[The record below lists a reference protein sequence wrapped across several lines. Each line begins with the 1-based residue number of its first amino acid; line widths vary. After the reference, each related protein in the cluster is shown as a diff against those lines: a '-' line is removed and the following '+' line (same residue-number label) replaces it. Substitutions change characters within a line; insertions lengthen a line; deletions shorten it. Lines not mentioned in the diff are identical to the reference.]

1 MSFADPT
8 TITINGVALSLAKIR
23 DDGLTSEYNS
33 VDGLYN
39 LLISH
44 NRLKSGRIKT
54 VVKLTVFRTV
64 VHPLTGLNVTESVTH
79 QYSFDR
85 PPYGWTATFLDQES
99 DGLMALLTLANMTKL
114 FGLEH

>member
-8 TITINGVALSLAKIR
+8 SVTINGVAISLAKIR

-33 VDGLYN
+33 VDGLHN
-39 LLISH
+39 LVISH

-54 VVKLTVFRTV
+54 IVKLTVFRNV
-64 VHPLTGLNVTESVTH
+64 VNPLTGLTVTESVTH
-79 QYSFDR
+79 QHSIDR
-85 PPYGWTATFLDQES
+85 PAYGWTATLLDQEQ
-99 DGLMALLTLANMTKL
+99 DGLSGLLTAANMTKL